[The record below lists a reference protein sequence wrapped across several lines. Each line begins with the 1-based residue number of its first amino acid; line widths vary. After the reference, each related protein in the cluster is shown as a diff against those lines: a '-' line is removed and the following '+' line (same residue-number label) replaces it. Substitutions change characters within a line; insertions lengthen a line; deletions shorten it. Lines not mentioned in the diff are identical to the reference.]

1 MYTIINY
8 IIIYYITQKMDNHIL
23 PTWRFKES
31 NSTKMKRLTTF
42 LEWLFRIPPKKTAE
56 HVPSKFSPG

>member
-1 MYTIINY
+1 
-8 IIIYYITQKMDNHIL
+8 MDNHIL

-56 HVPSKFSPG
+56 HVPSKFSTG